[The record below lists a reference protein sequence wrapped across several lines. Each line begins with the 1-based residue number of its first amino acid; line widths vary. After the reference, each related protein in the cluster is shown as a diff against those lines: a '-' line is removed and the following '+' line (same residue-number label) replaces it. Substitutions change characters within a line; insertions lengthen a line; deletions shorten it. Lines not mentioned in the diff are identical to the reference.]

1 MAIMDILIK
10 NTKDRTD
17 YTQYSLGSLSP
28 TGEGVLGGKVGPMDG
43 VVGVVPT
50 VVGGSSV
57 GSNGETLVF
66 YKVSVCVCVC
76 VCARADDK
84 GWW

>member
-28 TGEGVLGGKVGPMDG
+28 TGEGVLGGKVVIPPNTTRALEM
-43 VVGVVPT
+43 VGVT
-50 VVGGSSV
+50 SCIG
-57 GSNGETLVF
+57 
-66 YKVSVCVCVC
+66 KDKSVCEGGE
-76 VCARADDK
+76 
-84 GWW
+84 GWGV